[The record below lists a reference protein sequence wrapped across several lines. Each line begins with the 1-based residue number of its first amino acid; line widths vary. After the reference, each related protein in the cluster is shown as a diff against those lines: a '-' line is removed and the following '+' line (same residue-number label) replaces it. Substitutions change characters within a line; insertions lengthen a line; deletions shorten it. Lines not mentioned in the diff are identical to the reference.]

1 MPLPSSFIVNLTR
14 GTLRVDVDSAS
25 QPAETLFDFA
35 ERRNPK
41 RAFLFVSKVLGRHIP
56 VKPSVMAQSFSQLAA
71 QIPDNLPEPIL
82 VIGMAETAVGLGAG
96 VHRALQSRYPQAMYW
111 MSTRHTLGT
120 PLFARFE
127 EEHSHASSHLLH
139 WPIDETL
146 KQQLLATKTL
156 ILVDDEASTGKTF
169 INLSRA
175 LEDAGLQHIERIIT
189 ATLTD
194 WSDNAVTKALGEKA
208 SSVSL
213 LSGKYDWQSLP
224 NVPPPEMPQVNTV
237 AQGAWKPNLA
247 LDWGRL
253 GVINHRHT
261 LTNKISVKANEKI
274 LVLGTSE
281 YVWRSFLLAEDLEQQ
296 GADVHFASTTRSPIA
311 IGHAIKTARAFSDN
325 YGLGIANF
333 SYNVLPEQYD
343 RIVICTETPASMV
356 DQQLLNE
363 LKAQVIVD
371 D

>member
-1 MPLPSSFIVNLTR
+1 MSSFTVNLTR
-14 GTLRVDVDSAS
+14 GTLNVSVVKAS
-25 QPAETLFDFA
+25 MPPEQLFDFA

-56 VKPSVMAQSFSQLAA
+56 VKPSIMNASFSQLAA

-96 VHRALQSRYPQAMYW
+96 VHRALQSRYPEAMYW
-111 MSTRHTLGT
+111 MSTRHSLGT

-127 EEHSHASSHLLH
+127 EEHSHATSHLLH
-139 WPIDETL
+139 WPLDDTL

-156 ILVDDEASTGKTF
+156 VLVDDEASTGKTF
-169 INLSRA
+169 INLTQA
-175 LEDAGLQHIERIIT
+175 LQNAGLQYIERIVA

-194 WSDNAVTKALGEKA
+194 WSGDALHQALGNTA
-208 SSVSL
+208 QTVSL
-213 LSGKYDWQSLP
+213 LSGSFDWQANP
-224 NVPPPEMPQVNTV
+224 NVPPPDMPNVESV
-237 AQGAWKPNLA
+237 AQGTWQPNLA

-253 GVINHRHT
+253 GVVKHRHT
-261 LTNKISVKANEKI
+261 LANKVSVTVGEKV

-281 YVWRSFLLAEDLEQQ
+281 YVWRSFLLAEELEQK
-296 GADVHFASTTRSPIA
+296 GADVYFASTTRSPIA
-311 IGHAIKTARAFSDN
+311 IGHAIKTAHAFSDN

-333 SYNVLPEQYD
+333 SYNVEPND
-343 RIVICTETPASMV
+343 FDKIIICSETPAAMLDS
-356 DQQLLNE
+356 QLLSQLN
-363 LKAQVIVD
+363 AQVIID

>member
-1 MPLPSSFIVNLTR
+1 MTSSFTVNLQR
-14 GTLRVDVDSAS
+14 GTLNVTVEQAS
-25 QPAETLFDFA
+25 IPPEQLFDFA

-56 VKPSVMAQSFSQLAA
+56 VTPSIMAQRFSQLAA
-71 QIPDNLPEPIL
+71 KIPDNLPEPVL

-96 VHRALQSRYPQAMYW
+96 VHRALQRRYPNAMYW
-111 MSTRHTLGT
+111 MSTRHSLGT
-120 PLFARFE
+120 LLFARFE

-139 WPIDETL
+139 WPVDEVL

-156 ILVDDEASTGKTF
+156 IIVDDEASTGKTF
-169 INLSRA
+169 INLAQA
-175 LEDAGLQHIERIIT
+175 LQNAGLQHIERIIA

-194 WSDNAVTKALGEKA
+194 WSGDAVQATLGKKAQT
-208 SSVSL
+208 VSL
-213 LSGKYDWQSLP
+213 LSGTYQWQANPNAPLPDMP
-224 NVPPPEMPQVNTV
+224 NVDSV
-237 AQGAWKPNLA
+237 AQGAWLPNLA

-253 GVINHRHT
+253 GVIHHQAT
-261 LTNKISVKANEKI
+261 LNDKVLANKGEKI

-281 YVWRSFLLAEDLEQQ
+281 YVWRSFLLAEHLEQQ
-296 GADVHFASTTRSPIA
+296 GAEVYFASTTRSPIA
-311 IGHAIKTARAFSDN
+311 IGHAIKIARAFSDN

-333 SYNVLPEQYD
+333 SYNVDVNQYD
-343 RIVICTETPASMV
+343 KIILCSETPAVMI
-356 DQQLLNE
+356 DKALLVE

>member
-1 MPLPSSFIVNLTR
+1 MTSSFTVNLTR
-14 GTLRVDVDSAS
+14 GTLHVKVDKTSLPP
-25 QPAETLFDFA
+25 QQLFDFA

-56 VKPSVMAQSFSQLAA
+56 VKPSLMAQSFSQLAA
-71 QIPDNLPEPIL
+71 QIPNDLPQPML

-96 VHRALQSRYPQAMYW
+96 VHRALQSLYPQAMYW
-111 MSTRHTLGT
+111 MSTRHSLGT

-139 WPIDETL
+139 WPLDESL

-156 ILVDDEASTGKTF
+156 VLVDDEASTGKTF
-169 INLSRA
+169 INLTKA
-175 LEDAGLQHIERIIT
+175 LQDAGLQHIERIVA

-194 WSDNAVTKALGEKA
+194 WSGDALHLALGNTA
-208 SSVSL
+208 QTVSL
-213 LSGKYDWQSLP
+213 LSGSYVWQANP
-224 NVPPPEMPQVNTV
+224 NVAPPDMPQVNSV
-237 AQGAWKPNLA
+237 AQGDWQPNLA

-261 LTNKISVKANEKI
+261 LANKIAVTKGQKV

-296 GADVHFASTTRSPIA
+296 GAEVYFASTTRSPIA

-333 SYNVLPEQYD
+333 SYNVNSND
-343 RIVICTETPASMV
+343 FDKIIICSETPAAMMDSSLV
-356 DQQLLNE
+356 TALN
-363 LKAQVIVD
+363 AQVIVD

>member
-1 MPLPSSFIVNLTR
+1 MTSSFTVSLTR
-14 GTLRVDVDSAS
+14 GTLHVDIDSAT
-25 QPAETLFDFA
+25 QPAHELFDFA

-56 VKPSVMAQSFSQLAA
+56 VKPSVMARSFSQLAA
-71 QIPDNLPEPIL
+71 QIPDHLPEPIL

-96 VHRALQSRYPQAMYW
+96 VHRTLQRRYPQAMYW

-139 WPIDETL
+139 WPLDEQL
-146 KQQLLATKTL
+146 KQQLLATRTL

-169 INLSRA
+169 INLSQA
-175 LEDAGLQHIERIIT
+175 LQQAGLQHIERIVT

-194 WSDNAVTKALGEKA
+194 WSDGAVVKALGAKA

-213 LSGKYDWQSLP
+213 LAGRYHWQALP
-224 NVPPPEMPQVNTV
+224 DVPPPDMPQVNTV
-237 AQGAWKPNLA
+237 AQGAWQPNLA

-261 LTNKISVKANEKI
+261 LANKVRVQQGEKI
-274 LVLGTSE
+274 LLLGTSE
-281 YVWRSFLLAEDLEQQ
+281 YVWRSFLLAEELELL

-311 IGHAIKTARAFSDN
+311 IGHAIQSARAFSDN

-333 SYNVLPEQYD
+333 SYNVVPEHYH
-343 RIVICTETPASMV
+343 RILICTETPAEMV
-356 DQQLLNE
+356 DQQLLADLNAE
-363 LKAQVIVD
+363 VVVD